1 MQNAAKDKSLGEL
14 FADLS
19 RETSNL
25 VRKEVQLA
33 KTEMS
38 QNVARLAK
46 NAALLV
52 VAAVLLIFA
61 MQALLATAILAL
73 VPHVGAWQAAL
84 IVTLVLI
91 VIAGSLAMMGIKALK
106 KGSLAPTETV
116 KTLQEDVQWAKEQ
129 I

>member
-52 VAAVLLIFA
+52 VAAVLLVFA
-61 MQALLATAILAL
+61 VQTLLATAILAL
-73 VPHVGAWQAAL
+73 VPHVGAWKAAL
-84 IVTLVLI
+84 IVTVALLI
-91 VIAGSLAMMGIKALK
+91 MAGVLAMTGIKALK
-106 KGSLAPTETV
+106 KASLAPTETV